1 MPGKMVKGAYRRLRT
16 FIVKLVISSAETGMH
31 IYIIFDH
38 IELSAATRLFF
49 YEVFYE
55 VIKLTSIK

>member
-1 MPGKMVKGAYRRLRT
+1 MSGKMVKGAYRRLRT

-38 IELSAATRLFF
+38 IELSAKLLDYFF
-49 YEVFYE
+49 T
-55 VIKLTSIK
+55 K